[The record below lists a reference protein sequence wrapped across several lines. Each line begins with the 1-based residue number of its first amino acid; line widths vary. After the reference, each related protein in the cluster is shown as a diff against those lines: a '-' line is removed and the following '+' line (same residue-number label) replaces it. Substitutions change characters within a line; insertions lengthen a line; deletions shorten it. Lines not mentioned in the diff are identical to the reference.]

1 LPYEITIKK
10 RANKILN
17 KFDRLNHEAAVII
30 SDHIKKLSID
40 PYTPR
45 PMMDISPI
53 AGSNPHK
60 YRIRIGAQTRIEY
73 TVDDLTHIVDA
84 EEIIT
89 KRRNRL
95 CTSLTEIF

>member
-10 RANKILN
+10 RANKVLN

-30 SDHIKKLSID
+30 SDRINELSTD

-53 AGSNPHK
+53 AGSNPRK
-60 YRIRIGAQTRIEY
+60 YRIRVVY
-73 TVDDLTHIVDA
+73 
-84 EEIIT
+84 
-89 KRRNRL
+89 
-95 CTSLTEIF
+95 SLH

>member
-1 LPYEITIKK
+1 MPYEITIKK
-10 RANKILN
+10 RANKVLN

-30 SDHIKKLSID
+30 SDRINELSID

-53 AGSNPHK
+53 AGSNPRK

-73 TVDDLTHIVDA
+73 TVDDLGHIVDVVDI
-84 EEIIT
+84 IIT
-89 KRRNRL
+89 KRRNTDCR
-95 CTSLTEIF
+95 I